1 MLRLAR
7 HYSSNKGSRLVL
19 SLKNPSLFKTQ
30 GYINGEWVNGSN
42 TLAVNDPGIAPNED
56 ALVAEVQAFSNKEY
70 EHAIRAAHESFQTF
84 RKTTGRYRAGLLRN
98 LYELMMENQED
109 LAKLIVY
116 ENGKPYADAFG
127 EVAYSASYFQ
137 WFSEEAARL
146 GGDIIPSQNATSK
159 ILAWR
164 EPVGVCGFIT
174 PWNFPSAMIG
184 RKLGAA
190 VAAGCTSVTKPPS
203 ETPLSALALAYL
215 LHEAGFP
222 KGVNNVLPST
232 NAAEASKILC
242 EHPLVSKISSTGST
256 RVGKLLASQSASS
269 LKKLSL
275 ELGGNAPFIV
285 FEDADLSAAVD
296 GAIASKFRSSGQTC
310 VCANR
315 LLVHESIYDEF
326 AAALVAKLTQTT
338 VLGHGMDKKSTHG
351 PVIHDR
357 SMSKVREHIEDATK
371 RGAKVLLG
379 GNKRPDLG
387 VNYHELTVLGDV
399 TPEME
404 IFHEET
410 FGPVAPLIKFGS
422 DEEAIELANDTELGL
437 ASYFFSKDYQKVFKI
452 AAALDVGMIG
462 VNTGIISEAAL
473 PFGGVHESGYGREG
487 SKFGI
492 EDYTVVKSVVLG
504 GMSK

>member
-1 MLRLAR
+1 M
-7 HYSSNKGSRLVL
+7 K
-19 SLKNPSLFKTQ
+19 SLKNPSLFRTQ
-30 GYINGEWVNGSN
+30 GYINGEWVNGSG
-42 TLAVNDPGIAPNED
+42 TLAVNDPGISPND
-56 ALVAEVQAFSNKEY
+56 DGTIAEVQSFSAKEY
-70 EHAIRAAHESFQTF
+70 EGAIRSAHDAFQTF
-84 RKTTGRYRAGLLRN
+84 KKTTGRYRAGILRN
-98 LYELMMENQED
+98 LYELMMENQAD

-146 GGDIIPSQNATSK
+146 GGDIIPSQSPTSR
-159 ILAWR
+159 ILALR

-190 VAAGCTSVTKPPS
+190 VAAGCTTVTKPPS

-215 LHEAGFP
+215 LEQAGFP
-222 KGVNNVLPST
+222 KGVNNVLPSSD
-232 NAAEASKILC
+232 AAEASKSLC
-242 EHPLVSKISSTGST
+242 ESPLVRKISSTGST
-256 RVGKLLASQSASS
+256 RVGKLLVSQSASS

-285 FEDADLSAAVD
+285 FEDADLDAAVD

-326 AAALVAKLTQTT
+326 AAALVAKLKATT

-357 SMSKVREHIEDATK
+357 SMAKVREHIEDATK

-399 TPEME
+399 TPEMD

-422 DEEAIELANDTELGL
+422 DEEAIELANDTEFGL
-437 ASYFFSKDYQKVFKI
+437 ASYFFSKDYQRVFKI
-452 AAALDVGMIG
+452 AEALDVGMIG

-487 SKFGI
+487 SKYGI

-504 GMSK
+504 GLAK